1 MEPPIALFCAVMLLL
16 SVREWY
22 ARANYDKEG
31 ALKCIDAKTVHLAP
45 YFKHLRDV
53 FITRFRLIIYLTILC
68 YPKLIFTKT

>member
-31 ALKCIDAKTVHLAP
+31 ALKCIDAKTVHPAP
-45 YFKHLRDV
+45 
-53 FITRFRLIIYLTILC
+53 
-68 YPKLIFTKT
+68 